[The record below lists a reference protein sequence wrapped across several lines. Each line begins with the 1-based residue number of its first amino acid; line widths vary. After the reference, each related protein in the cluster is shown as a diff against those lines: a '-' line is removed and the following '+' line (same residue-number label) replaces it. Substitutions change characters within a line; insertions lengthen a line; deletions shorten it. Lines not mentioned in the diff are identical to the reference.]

1 MAVKKT
7 IDINKFV
14 LEKLKNKSISTDTII
29 RDPNTSYGWDLRAL
43 IKEFIKGKFKHE
55 DQKKIINPSHK
66 NKKLYDPY
74 KPEIKKLFI
83 NAFIKVPTIHG
94 AITYLVKR
102 DKKGN
107 YPFKKL
113 SKILRTLE
121 GVNPVKAEK
130 KALTFQISHIF
141 GKLEDIKNYFRDE
154 NFFHITKLNS
164 HKKLDSDDIEI
175 LEDLIRMKILTKEE
189 IDTFKNKSLKL

>member
-1 MAVKKT
+1 MVVKKT

-113 SKILRTLE
+113 SKILRTSE